1 MEESL
6 DKDLEEAQDC
16 RRQCEIEER
25 NAFKIYSRA
34 QRALIEANSR
44 CLDLYHKRELFSAH
58 FHSFCMNNPGLIS
71 SSRQQEN
78 MKIGV
83 DHSNSMSGNA
93 NKSSP
98 LYQKHSE
105 YNSFTQLHNDVN
117 IQHENASPIN
127 TSNLH
132 ENGQNL
138 GSEPGSCSDL
148 CGNTLDPV
156 PSKGKNIADRICSPS
171 TDPNVSGD
179 GDEESFPSDHE
190 MIDSYDECY
199 VGKKRFDDDQMEAYD
214 MSKKNHCENN
224 TEDTLRLEA
233 KLRSELFARLGT
245 RNLSKT
251 CNPCHNT
258 QTSVEQG
265 AENSTRDDRTQ
276 QNNTEPTVGQAVGND
291 VDLRSEKAES
301 DLLSGKRDQHFGFG
315 GNFVF
320 KNEISAS
327 SSYVILLACLKW
339 IMIAHFSSQIYL
351 SVVMVLL
358 VCAFDF

>member
-71 SSRQQEN
+71 SSRQQED

-83 DHSNSMSGNA
+83 DHLNSMSGNA
-93 NKSSP
+93 NRASP
-98 LYQKHSE
+98 LYQKHFE
-105 YNSFTQLHNDVN
+105 YNSSTKLHNDLN
-117 IQHENASPIN
+117 MQHENAGPIN

-138 GSEPGSCSDL
+138 GSEPGSCSAL
-148 CGNTLDPV
+148 CGNTLDPL
-156 PSKGKNIADRICSPS
+156 PSKGNNIADRICSPS
-171 TDPNVSGD
+171 FDPNVSVD
-179 GDEESFPSDHE
+179 GDEESLPSDHE

-199 VGKKRFDDDQMEAYD
+199 IGRKQFEDDQLEAYN
-214 MSKKNHCENN
+214 MSKKNHSDNN
-224 TEDTLRLEA
+224 IEDSLRLEA

-251 CNPCHNT
+251 CNPCHNI
-258 QTSVEQG
+258 QMSVEQG
-265 AENSTRDDRTQ
+265 TENDARDDRTQ
-276 QNNTEPTVGQAVGND
+276 QNNTEPTVGLAVGSD
-291 VDLRSEKAES
+291 VDLISKKTEIA
-301 DLLSGKRDQHFGFG
+301 LLSGKGDQQFGFG
-315 GNFVF
+315 GNFIF
-320 KNEISAS
+320 RNETYAS
-327 SSYVILLACLKW
+327 SSYVNLQACLKW
-339 IMIAHFSSQIYL
+339 LLKMHF
-351 SVVMVLL
+351 LL
-358 VCAFDF
+358 FSCYSCYFG